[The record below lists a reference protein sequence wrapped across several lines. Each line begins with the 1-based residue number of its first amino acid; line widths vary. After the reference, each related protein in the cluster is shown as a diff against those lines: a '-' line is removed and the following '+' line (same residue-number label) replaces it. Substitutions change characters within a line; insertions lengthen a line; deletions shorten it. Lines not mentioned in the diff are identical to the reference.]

1 MADVL
6 PACAAG
12 DNTVLLQQ
20 VAAMLLKRYKDS
32 FAGGGV
38 AATWTYLRQW
48 ALGALPPN
56 PLTSHDT
63 GPRHLRDP
71 AFLKRA
77 LRCAARAAVRWWY
90 TPCHC
95 RSALVGL
102 VATRDCSVMPLQGC
116 PDAFLC

>member
-1 MADVL
+1 M
-6 PACAAG
+6 
-12 DNTVLLQQ
+12 LLQQ

-77 LRCAARAAVRWWY
+77 LR
-90 TPCHC
+90 
-95 RSALVGL
+95 
-102 VATRDCSVMPLQGC
+102 
-116 PDAFLC
+116 

>member
-1 MADVL
+1 
-6 PACAAG
+6 
-12 DNTVLLQQ
+12 
-20 VAAMLLKRYKDS
+20 MLLKRYKDS

-77 LRCAARAAVRWWY
+77 LR
-90 TPCHC
+90 
-95 RSALVGL
+95 
-102 VATRDCSVMPLQGC
+102 
-116 PDAFLC
+116 